1 MQTTKFYVQT
11 IYVFP
16 ENLKKQRDACFSF
29 QHGPF
34 LTLYK
39 SSAKRMAGGALACCI
54 LLAEPG
60 CLEPAL
66 SSINTALRYAN
77 GVAKESIVVKALC
90 SEFKHGSQ
98 MHSGMYQP

>member
-54 LLAEPG
+54 LLAEP
-60 CLEPAL
+60 AL
-66 SSINTALRYAN
+66 SSINTALRYAS

-98 MHSGMYQP
+98 MHSGM

>member
-39 SSAKRMAGGALACCI
+39 SAAKRMAGGALAFCI
-54 LLAEPG
+54 LLA
-60 CLEPAL
+60 EPAL
-66 SSINTALRYAN
+66 SSINTALRYAS

-98 MHSGMYQP
+98 MHSGM